1 MKLYLISEKETDIKK
16 NEKKERK
23 IKVLNQHFNVYNIDT
38 NKNVDENKKNVSNK
52 VLKCLLCCC
61 PMN

>member
-38 NKNVDENKKNVSNK
+38 NKNVDENKKNISNK

>member
-1 MKLYLISEKETDIKK
+1 MKLYLISEKETEEKK
-16 NEKKERK
+16 NEKKQRK